1 MKAYVL
7 RKSGSADSLKME
19 EVVEPSPKSDEVK
32 VKVASIGI
40 NYAEI
45 LSRRGQYRWAPKR
58 PYIPG
63 MEAFGEVVEVG
74 SRISNFKIGD
84 KVVVGGQYGAYAE
97 YLVSKEHLTFPAG
110 RSLSPAENAAFLVSF
125 MTAYVALV
133 KLAKVSEGESVLIQA
148 AAGGVGTSA
157 VQIAKALGAE
167 VYGTASKDEKMQ
179 VLKDL
184 GCDHPIN
191 YHNEDFQQYIR
202 DHGGGV
208 DAVLEVVGGEV
219 FKKSV
224 KSLNTFGRLVV
235 VGYASIPFKK
245 WNPFT
250 WYTTWKNAPK
260 LDVLKMAAFST
271 GIMATHIG
279 YLTEKPE
286 ISKAAWDELSDFME
300 EHKIKPIVGKTFS
313 FDQLSQSHA
322 WVESRDNVGKTVVLL

>member
-7 RKSGSADSLKME
+7 RKSGAAESLKMG
-19 EVVEPSPKSDEVK
+19 EVPEPVPTDDEVK
-32 VKVASIGI
+32 VKVRSIGI

-63 MEAFGEVVEVG
+63 MEAYGEVVEIG
-74 SRISNFKIGD
+74 SAVTNFKIGD

-97 YLVSKEHLTFPAG
+97 YVVSKEHLTFPAG
-110 RSLSPAENAAFLVSF
+110 KTLTAAENAAFLVSF

-133 KLAKVSEGESVLIQA
+133 KLAKVSPGERVLIQA

-167 VYGTASKDEKMQ
+167 VYGTASRDEKMQ
-179 VLKDL
+179 LLKEL

-191 YHNEDFQQYIR
+191 YHKEDFATYIKKN
-202 DHGGGV
+202 GGGV
-208 DAVLEVVGGEV
+208 DAVLEVVGGDV

-224 KSLNTFGRLVV
+224 ESLNTFGKLVV

-245 WNPFT
+245 WNPLT
-250 WYTTWKNAPK
+250 WYPTWKNAPK
-260 LDVLKMAAFST
+260 VDVMKMAAASS
-271 GIMATHIG
+271 GIMATHVG

-286 ISKAAWDELSDFME
+286 ISKSAWEELSAFIE
-300 EHKIKPIVGKTFS
+300 KHAIKPVVGKTFQ
-313 FDQLSQSHA
+313 FEDLSEAHA
-322 WVESRDNVGKTVVLL
+322 WVESRENVGKTVVLL